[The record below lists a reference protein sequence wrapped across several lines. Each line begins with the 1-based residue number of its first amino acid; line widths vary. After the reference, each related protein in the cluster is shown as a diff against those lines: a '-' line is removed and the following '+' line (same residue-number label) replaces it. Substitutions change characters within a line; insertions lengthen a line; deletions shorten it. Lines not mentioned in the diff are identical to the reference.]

1 MSYTESIVKYGD
13 KDSLPS
19 GDSEKRIMGYEL
31 QVEFDAIGATFEEMR
46 DENGFLPGSGSGEG
60 IDEGQSEGQ
69 ITYWDGLKW
78 TATSEVKVEP
88 DLQRVSIGTPAYTSK
103 LFLNGDAY
111 MGMSANFYGQ
121 ILPTNPDDKPGT
133 FFCGGQSMLGSYI
146 DGQPLTPIN
155 AAEERDPSL
164 IRQRAFERDAALD
177 MAMNPVY
184 NAGDPDDPR
193 WAAIRSGMTPTVDWI
208 ERNAIVADENGN
220 VVSKGNTQFGNSN
233 DDQHILVGDTYIGY
247 DSASG
252 LPDNNDTVG
261 GTLFLHRGVIVGRGN
276 HGNASIGMENNIIYD
291 LGDPV
296 SDTCAVSKK
305 WVEENSLS
313 STGDTQLGNSND
325 DQHVIIGDTYI
336 GYTEAEGKPDNSDA
350 VGGTLF
356 LNRGAIIGRGNTGNA
371 ALLMENNIIGGL
383 GNGQYGDHAVNLAQ
397 LRASRSEMASEI
409 LNAVTKASSFDELK
423 QGLTESLSTFLE
435 MQR

>member
-1 MSYTESIVKYGD
+1 
-13 KDSLPS
+13 
-19 GDSEKRIMGYEL
+19 
-31 QVEFDAIGATFEEMR
+31 
-46 DENGFLPGSGSGEG
+46 
-60 IDEGQSEGQ
+60 
-69 ITYWDGLKW
+69 
-78 TATSEVKVEP
+78 
-88 DLQRVSIGTPAYTSK
+88 
-103 LFLNGDAY
+103 LFLNR
-111 MGMSANFYGQ
+111 GM
-121 ILPTNPDDKPGT
+121 
-133 FFCGGQSMLGSYI
+133 
-146 DGQPLTPIN
+146 
-155 AAEERDPSL
+155 
-164 IRQRAFERDAALD
+164 
-177 MAMNPVY
+177 
-184 NAGDPDDPR
+184 
-193 WAAIRSGMTPTVDWI
+193 
-208 ERNAIVADENGN
+208 
-220 VVSKGNTQFGNSN
+220 
-233 DDQHILVGDTYIGY
+233 
-247 DSASG
+247 
-252 LPDNNDTVG
+252 
-261 GTLFLHRGVIVGRGN
+261 IVGRDN
-276 HGNASIGMENNIIYD
+276 EGNASIGMENNIIYD